1 MPVSTASVHL
11 HRDDCPETLKL
22 LDGLL
27 GHRAGNVRE
36 IGYEPTEFGAWVDWD
51 RLADSYLSTTERAV
65 LRIALGCAVLER
77 RGGAPPRVARL
88 LAETVEAV
96 AG

>member
-1 MPVSTASVHL
+1 MPLSTASVHL

-27 GHRAGNVRE
+27 GHRGGNVQD
-36 IGYEPTEFGAWVDWD
+36 IGYKPTPTGAWVDWD
-51 RLADSYLSTTERAV
+51 LLAGSYLSTTERAV
-65 LRIALGCAVLER
+65 LLIAHGCSTLER
-77 RGGAPPRVARL
+77 RGGTPPRVARL
-88 LAETVEAV
+88 VVDAVEAV